1 LQVGEDCGAYVRV
14 LGLDCDIDISQVLHG
29 SLDSGVSLDDAALD
43 V

>member
-1 LQVGEDCGAYVRV
+1 LQVSENRGSYVRV

-29 SLDSGVSLDDAALD
+29 SLDSAVSLDDAALD